1 MQQTLKTLLEF
12 IFLTRT
18 NYFQE
23 YAVSTLVSKWISAI
37 SLALRLGLPHCCQ
50 IHAVWDCELERRA
63 IDVGSRRANV
73 TAHDHAKNV
82 KKQTQFV
89 FIGVIQTTNPSHM
102 APRLIFPSQRMKLH
116 ARNHPKGYV
125 EILERQQ
132 DQLVAALRQSYRLL
146 KEANAWSG
154 PPLAE
159 TDGHP
164 LTHDLL
170 AALHVLEPDYE
181 ITKANTIFE
190 EDYDKIRSS
199 LIDQRRNS
207 SQSYGSPEADSVNGP
222 LTPFAVESAQPTSIL
237 QQYKGCEEVSSSQVQ
252 GTESPRH
259 LSSPSSLASFDFGEL
274 PSPSQE
280 FPRSWEE
287 MTRASLPTS
296 LPMLTLATD
305 TPMRQTDLSTPDR
318 DKGSISSLNFD
329 FNRLDQPSKPQPD
342 LGLEARRLS
351 IRLSDGPIRLAS
363 DEEPYDFFDGMMELC
378 LGWAM

>member
-1 MQQTLKTLLEF
+1 
-12 IFLTRT
+12 
-18 NYFQE
+18 
-23 YAVSTLVSKWISAI
+23 
-37 SLALRLGLPHCCQ
+37 
-50 IHAVWDCELERRA
+50 
-63 IDVGSRRANV
+63 
-73 TAHDHAKNV
+73 
-82 KKQTQFV
+82 
-89 FIGVIQTTNPSHM
+89 
-102 APRLIFPSQRMKLH
+102 MKLH